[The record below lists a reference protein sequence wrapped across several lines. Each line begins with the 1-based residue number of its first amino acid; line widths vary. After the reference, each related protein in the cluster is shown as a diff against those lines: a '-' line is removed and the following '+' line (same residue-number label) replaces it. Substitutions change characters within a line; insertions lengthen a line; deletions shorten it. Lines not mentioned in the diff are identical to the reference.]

1 MSERVSEPK
10 IPTDWQMATEVFE
23 PKRAPVSIL
32 CCLAGGGV
40 TRRYWDLD
48 VPGADGSHSFAR
60 TMAAKGHF
68 VVLADHLGVGE
79 SSKPPP
85 LELTVEV
92 LAAEQHETFSRVL
105 KGLPDLPA
113 IGVGHSMGSMLIAI
127 EQAHYRTFSA
137 IALTGFANRGLP
149 DFVPPDLVA
158 YIDDPLALRAA
169 LPKIVAA
176 RGENAMQARTPDNDA
191 PVDTTSATDP
201 PPRRPVMFHS
211 NKLSPEVADAVRAI
225 AAPPPP
231 LAAMTSIVPGS
242 IKPEMSVIDVPV
254 LIANGE
260 LDITGPI
267 EDVPPG
273 FPKSPEVTT
282 VVLPETGHSHHAFS
296 GRVVLY
302 DRLDQWVRQ
311 L

>member
-1 MSERVSEPK
+1 
-10 IPTDWQMATEVFE
+10 MATEVFE
-23 PKRAPVSIL
+23 PEGPPVSIL

-48 VPGADGSHSFAR
+48 VPGAKKSHSFAR
-60 TMAAKGHF
+60 TLAAKGHI

-92 LAAEQHETFSRVL
+92 LAFEQHETFSRVL

-127 EQAHYRTFSA
+127 EQAHYKTFAA

-149 DFVPPDLVA
+149 NFVPPDLVQ
-158 YIDDPLALRAA
+158 YIDDPMALRAA
-169 LPKIVAA
+169 LPGIVAA
-176 RGENAMQARTPDNDA
+176 RGENPMQGRPPEDEV
-191 PVDTTSATDP
+191 PIDTTSASDP

-211 NKLSPEVADAVRAI
+211 KKLSPEVADAVRAI

-254 LIANGE
+254 LIANGD

-267 EDVPPG
+267 EDVPAG
-273 FPKSPEVTT
+273 FPKSPRVDT
-282 VVLPETGHSHHAFS
+282 VVLPETGHSHHAFP
-296 GRVVLY
+296 GRLLLY
-302 DRLDQWVRQ
+302 DRLDKWVRS
-311 L
+311 LVTS